1 MNEILNNKIK
11 NCYDITSKVI
21 TKYNELYIIMT
32 EFAYEFIDLYEY
44 FIDDLKILILEEHN
58 IYNKLTLNDIN
69 ICLELLNNIDYEDS
83 LIGSR
88 FERKIKVL
96 KDTYTSVKITDKDL
110 KLNLIS
116 NTIEFNLFN
125 SLISLIDIEMMKRLR
140 TKIDS
145 INPDNYND
153 IKFLKLLYKKYN
165 KTLFMQSFENNL
177 TEIICLSY
185 KMNITKIPNININNL
200 INIIANN
207 FNIDNDIN
215 FKPVNLTL
223 SKLAEIAIDRL
234 IYIGFENTAD
244 IIFDNM
250 ALITRLEIIIEL
262 MDKFNLEDLLIYCEM
277 STDKNN
283 FNINKIKNIIRKKL
297 KN

>member
-11 NCYDITSKVI
+11 SCYEITSKVT

-69 ICLELLNNIDYEDS
+69 ICLELLNKIEYEDS

-207 FNIDNDIN
+207 FNIDNDID

-283 FNINKIKNIIRKKL
+283 FNINKIKNTIRKKL